1 MPKDFWVLP
10 KLAQDKIDE
19 THYIVYRKDGNELL
33 TIVKNGKL
41 KTVKESLTPSEYR
54 WFNKNVLIN

>member
-10 KLAQDKIDE
+10 LLDQHKLDE
-19 THYIVYRKDGNELL
+19 TTYVVYRKDGNE
-33 TIVKNGKL
+33 IPVKVKNGKL